1 MRIIDQSYE
10 IDHFEPEED
19 IRRIAKAARI
29 CYKTNKDFESFEEQC
44 AFVRKLRDRDPKH
57 PHHSPFEHSSMSVL
71 FTVNRGI
78 SHELVRHRH
87 TAYSQESTRYCNY
100 SANRFDNQITF
111 IKDSRTFESSVHDIW
126 MEGLSRAEEE
136 YFARLRAG
144 QKPEEARGCLPN
156 DLKTELYVTTNFR
169 EWRNIFNLRCDD
181 HAHYQMRE
189 IMRPLFNEVCA
200 ILPCVFDDITY

>member
-1 MRIIDQSYE
+1 MRIVKASYK

-29 CYKTNKDFESFEEQC
+29 CYKFPELSSFEEQC
-44 AFVRKLRDRDPKH
+44 ELVRRIRDRDPKH
-57 PHHSPFEHSSMSVL
+57 PHHSPFEHSSLSVD
-71 FTVNRGI
+71 FIINRGI

-100 SANRFDNQITF
+100 STNRFDHQITF
-111 IKDSRTFESSVHDIW
+111 IEDTASYQSAVEDLWID
-126 MEGLSRAEEE
+126 GLEKAEQE
-136 YFARLRAG
+136 YFKRLDAG
-144 QKPEEARGCLPN
+144 QTPEEARGCLPN

-169 EWRNIFNLRCDD
+169 EWRNIFNLRCDS

-189 IMRPLFNEVCA
+189 IMRPLFLEIKE
-200 ILPCVFDDITY
+200 ILPCVFDDIVF